1 MFKRKS
7 IALLVSGLVY
17 VYLFYLLLSLK
28 VTNLISKSEIY
39 GQMVDQGL
47 KLTVNS
53 SAAPPTPPPP
63 PPPSRSGL
71 NQGRNV
77 SGIPRWQQEI
87 LRGEIKQNQSI
98 YLAVSLQVRIY
109 DNDKAKW
116 TLKELKQWMHYVF
129 WAGVRHIYVCDHYK
143 YENESTRLNSALKR
157 YIDSNLVTYFP
168 WGRIKRPM
176 SAQVACYQFIIDKY
190 KHKTQWQMAIDM
202 DEYPYVHND
211 TKEGFLIRFLDKVP
225 STVSE
230 VSMPNFLML
239 GQGDRTKD
247 LVVERITRITSK
259 TKKSNYLDKPIYRP
273 QFVKAGLHHNGIR
286 KGRVQEE
293 SGKTIKNLHY
303 WGARLQDWGPDT
315 NKTFRE
321 TESFTEVREIFGP
334 IIRNSLLA
342 FGENDAFSTNTGP

>member
-1 MFKRKS
+1 MFRRKS
-7 IALLVSGLVY
+7 IAILVSGLAY

-28 VTNLISKSEIY
+28 VTRLITKSEIY
-39 GQMVDQGL
+39 SQMVDPVL
-47 KLTVNS
+47 NLTVNS
-53 SAAPPTPPPP
+53 SAPLPAPSPTPQS
-63 PPPSRSGL
+63 PSGSKQDRG
-71 NQGRNV
+71 V
-77 SGIPRWQQEI
+77 SDIPKWQQDI
-87 LRGEIKQNQSI
+87 QRGEPKRNESI

-109 DNDKAKW
+109 DSDLAKW

-129 WAGVRHIYVCDHYK
+129 WAGARHIYVCDHYK
-143 YENESTRLNSALKR
+143 YENESTRLQNALKK

-168 WGRIKRPM
+168 WSKIRRPM

-190 KHKTQWQMAIDM
+190 KHKTQWQIAIDM

-211 TKEGFLIRFLDKVP
+211 TKEGFLIRFLEKVP
-225 STVSE
+225 SWVSE
-230 VSMPNFLML
+230 VSMPNFIML

-259 TKKSNYLDKPIYRP
+259 TKKSNTLDKPIYRP
-273 QFVKAGLHHNGIR
+273 QFVRAGLHHNGIL

-303 WGARLQDWGPDT
+303 WGARMQNWGPDT

-334 IIRNSLLA
+334 IIRNSLLS
-342 FGENDAFSTNTGP
+342 FGETDAFSTNTGP